1 MKSQKNAGRR
11 YAVAMGCMEPSE
23 AHAFNPWRNAQ
34 RNAWGAKDIYGPQWE
49 EGFTQGCEDNTIRA
63 REEAEAAE
71 TEAFL
76 DHPG

>member
-11 YAVAMGCMEPSE
+11 YAVEIGGLDPSK
-23 AHAFNPWRNAQ
+23 AYSFNPWCGVQ

-49 EGFTQGCEDNTIRA
+49 EGFAQGCEDNTIRA
-63 REEAEAAE
+63 RDVAEAAE
-71 TEAFL
+71 ADASI